1 MKKVALHGKEF
12 SEEAI
17 SFMEDL
23 LTTLSKY
30 QTDLFVSEK
39 FFTFLA
45 ASSMQ
50 FPTSN
55 VFTQEDDLTTFD
67 LMISMGGNGTLLE
80 TITYVGNTGI
90 PILGINTGRLG
101 FLATV
106 PKEDIAYALA
116 NYFNGDY
123 VIDDRTLIRWDA
135 DPPILEQANFALNEI
150 TILKKDSSSMIT
162 VHAFIDGEPLNV
174 YWADGV
180 IIATPTGS
188 TGYSLSCGGPVVLP
202 QSTSLLITPISPH
215 NLTLRPLVVPD
226 KSVLTFKVE
235 SRNKKFLVSFDARSK
250 TLETSVK
257 MTVRKEVFKAKLI
270 KIGRIS
276 IFDTLRQKLH
286 WGLDARN

>member
-1 MKKVALHGKEF
+1 MIKIALHGKEF
-12 SEEAI
+12 SKEAS

-23 LTTLSKY
+23 LTTLAQH

-39 FFTFLA
+39 FFTFLEA
-45 ASSMQ
+45 TSIR
-50 FPTSN
+50 FPTSH
-55 VFTQEDDLTTFD
+55 VFTQGDDLTAFN

-80 TITYVGNTGI
+80 AITYVGDAEI

-106 PKEDIAYALA
+106 PKEDIAYSLT

-123 VIDDRTLIRWDA
+123 VIDERTLIRWET
-135 DPPILEQANFALNEI
+135 DPPTLAQANFALNEI

-174 YWADGV
+174 YWADGL

-202 QSTSLLITPISPH
+202 QSTSLLLTPISPH
-215 NLTLRPLVVPD
+215 NLTLRPLVIPD

-235 SRNKKFLVSFDARSK
+235 SRNKKFLVSFDSRSK
-250 TLETSVK
+250 TIETDVQLIIS
-257 MTVRKEVFKAKLI
+257 KEVFKAKLI
-270 KIGRIS
+270 KIGHRS

-286 WGLDARN
+286 WGLDIRN

>member
-1 MKKVALHGKEF
+1 MKVALHGKEF
-12 SEEAI
+12 SEEATP
-17 SFMEDL
+17 FMEDL
-23 LTTLSKY
+23 LATLAKY
-30 QTDLFVSEK
+30 QTDLFVSER
-39 FFTFLA
+39 FFTFLETT
-45 ASSMQ
+45 SIQ
-50 FPTSN
+50 FPASN
-55 VFTQEDDLTTFD
+55 VFTQEDDLTSFN

-80 TITYVGNTGI
+80 TITYVGDTEI

-123 VIDDRTLIRWDA
+123 VIDDRTLIRWEA
-135 DPPILEQANFALNEI
+135 DPPILEKANFALNEI
-150 TILKKDSSSMIT
+150 TILKKGSSSMIT

-174 YWADGV
+174 YWADGL

-235 SRNKKFLVSFDARSK
+235 SRNKKFLVSFDSRSK
-250 TLETSVK
+250 TVETNVK
-257 MTVRKEVFKAKLI
+257 LTIRKEVFKAKLI
-270 KIGRIS
+270 KIGHIS

-286 WGLDARN
+286 WGLDVRN